1 MTGRDLYF
9 EDVEVGDD
17 LGPVERVVT
26 NAQVSGFVKGWALET
41 VPDRFT
47 SSDVASKEGLPGPIV
62 PGAIS
67 VAMMAQLLSA
77 WSATVIFRKLD
88 VVFRQ
93 LVLHNVPLHLK
104 GVVIDKSVVR
114 GEGRLDCDVCIEDP
128 DGARLVIGKATVALP
143 QRGPHK

>member
-1 MTGRDLYF
+1 MAGGDLYF
-9 EDVEVGDD
+9 EDVDIGDD
-17 LGPVERVVT
+17 LGSVERVVT
-26 NAQVSGFVKGWALET
+26 DAQVSDFVKGWALET
-41 VPDRFT
+41 VPNRFT

-104 GVVIDKSVVR
+104 GVVTDKNVVG
-114 GEGRLDCDVCIEDP
+114 GEAQLDCDVFMEDQ
-128 DGARLVIGKATVALP
+128 DGARLVIGNATVALP
-143 QRGPHK
+143 QRGPDN